1 MTDQPRDLDAEQV
14 LDALK
19 KTKLPDPPKLVED
32 PGLSAEQIA
41 HARTRKLVD
50 ELKTGGLAQLTE
62 LRDALDDLMRAI
74 NAKAGDVEEAVDDLA
89 HTVQAAVSMVAVVRP
104 SIDDQAKAASVGLTP
119 PPGKIITSR

>member
-74 NAKAGDVEEAVDDLA
+74 NAKAVGVEEVVDDLA
-89 HTVQAAVSMVAVVRP
+89 RTVQSAVAMASVVRP
-104 SIDDQAKAASVGLTP
+104 SIEDQAKTAAAGLSP
-119 PPGKIITSR
+119 PPGKVVTAR